1 MLKQI
6 KWYDWL
12 IITGIL
18 IIMLVNPLSASY
30 MITAMNIL
38 MEVIASMLSVTLSV
52 AGTLIVVGFIAGK
65 VVNRERKAKKFK
77 SLSKRPTQKAGD
89 YITT

>member
-12 IITGIL
+12 IIAGIL
-18 IIMLVNPLSASY
+18 IIVLVNPLSASY
-30 MITAMNIL
+30 IVTAMNIL
-38 MEVIASMLSVTLSV
+38 MEVIASMLSITLSV
-52 AGTLIVVGFIAGK
+52 AGTLIIVGFIAGK

-77 SLSKRPTQKAGD
+77 SLAKKPTHKAGD
-89 YITT
+89 FITT

>member
-65 VVNRERKAKKFK
+65 VVNRERRAKKFK
-77 SLSKRPTQKAGD
+77 SLAKKPTQKAGD
-89 YITT
+89 YIAT